1 MDLWVSTNVGVSNG
15 NLGFD
20 FLFSN
25 SAYKMCIYIRPRVD
39 LGEMV
44 IVVLLLLLLVERE
57 RGRVREKRAE
67 EKRGRDRETEK

>member
-44 IVVLLLLLLVERE
+44 MVVLLLLLVVERE
-57 RGRVREKRAE
+57 RESTREE
-67 EKRGRDRETEK
+67 SRGKERQR